1 MAGSGG
7 ASGSFSKRIGSSL
20 DEGLWEVA
28 RAAPPFRAHS
38 KVMAWVA
45 FDRAIKDA
53 EQDGLEGP
61 IERWREVRD
70 DIHAQVCEKG
80 FDSRRN
86 SFVQS

>member
-1 MAGSGG
+1 MRGPRRH
-7 ASGSFSKRIGSSL
+7 FT
-20 DEGLWEVA
+20 
-28 RAAPPFRAHS
+28 HS

-70 DIHAQVCEKG
+70 AIHAQVCEKG

-86 SFVQS
+86 SFVQSYESTYSGRQPAADSASGFSARR